1 MKKLLMAALLA
12 AMLIPATGFAEVGV
26 VVRVR
31 PPAPVVER
39 PGPIPRR
46 GFVWIGGYQRWNGA
60 RYVWVP
66 GRWVRPP
73 HRHARWVPAHW
84 RHVRHG
90 WVFVEGHWR
99 R

>member
-1 MKKLLMAALLA
+1 MKKFLMAALVAGMLMPA
-12 AMLIPATGFAEVGV
+12 AGFAQVGV

-31 PPAPVVER
+31 PPAAVVEH
-39 PGPIPRR
+39 PGRAPRR
-46 GFVWIGGYQRWNGA
+46 GFVWVGGYQRWDGA

-73 HRHARWVPAHW
+73 RARARWVPAHW
-84 RHVRHG
+84 RERRGG

-99 R
+99 